1 MELLRLATAGS
12 VDDGKST
19 LVGRLLFDSKAI
31 MADQLESVERTSA
44 ARGDAV
50 TDLALLTD
58 GLRAEREQGITID
71 VAYRYFTTPR
81 RRFIMADTP
90 GHTEYTRNMVT
101 GASTADLALVL
112 VDARNGMVDQS
123 RRHVFLASL
132 LRIPHIVVAVNKM
145 DLVGWERH
153 AFDAVREDFR
163 RWAARLDISDVTFI
177 PVSALY
183 GDNVVARSEN
193 TPWYDGPSLLHHL
206 EEVFIASDRNL
217 IDPRFPVQYVIRPR
231 GGGDRALADYRG
243 YAGTVA
249 GGVFAVGDEVMV
261 LPSGATTSVEAIDTS
276 EGPLDQAFA
285 PMSVTMRLADDLDV
299 GRGDLLCRPHN
310 KPHVASSLEAMV
322 CWFSNDVQLAGNTS
336 WLVKHTTHTCRTQ
349 VEELR
354 YRLDVNSLHRDSS
367 VTALGMND
375 IGRVVL
381 RTAQPLLFDE
391 YRRNRATGS
400 FILIDEF
407 TNATVAAGMIIG
419 PSEVQ

>member
-1 MELLRLATAGS
+1 
-12 VDDGKST
+12 
-19 LVGRLLFDSKAI
+19 
-31 MADQLESVERTSA
+31 
-44 ARGDAV
+44 
-50 TDLALLTD
+50 
-58 GLRAEREQGITID
+58 
-71 VAYRYFTTPR
+71 
-81 RRFIMADTP
+81 
-90 GHTEYTRNMVT
+90 
-101 GASTADLALVL
+101 
-112 VDARNGMVDQS
+112 
-123 RRHVFLASL
+123 
-132 LRIPHIVVAVNKM
+132 
-145 DLVGWERH
+145 
-153 AFDAVREDFR
+153 
-163 RWAARLDISDVTFI
+163 
-177 PVSALY
+177 
-183 GDNVVARSEN
+183 
-193 TPWYDGPSLLHHL
+193 
-206 EEVFIASDRNL
+206 
-217 IDPRFPVQYVIRPR
+217 
-231 GGGDRALADYRG
+231 
-243 YAGTVA
+243 
-249 GGVFAVGDEVMV
+249 
-261 LPSGATTSVEAIDTS
+261 
-276 EGPLDQAFA
+276 
-285 PMSVTMRLADDLDV
+285 VTMRLADDLDV